1 MVFFLI
7 IAIVIIGRT
16 MVGNHFKKKFSKRP
30 PPGIIV
36 TEVVKKEFSEK
47 IETFGTA
54 ISKKSKTFKIK
65 KDDLFED
72 LNLKSF
78 VKKGETLI
86 ELKSGNI
93 IAPFS
98 GVLGYTGLTEDIL
111 VSNNIVIITLDD
123 NSVIYSDIKIPEN
136 YSASIK
142 KGLPVEVKLTSYK
155 DKIFAGEVD
164 FVSSR
169 INADTRS
176 LLSRIKV
183 ENEDLELISG
193 SLLEVVVKFDLRNS
207 LSVPDTSVM
216 IEGDKSYVYKINEE
230 NINDIYYDIDALFN
244 TKSDI
249 EKLVDALV
257 YHYPKALEETG
268 SSLDRVHNAFRMKEP
283 LKVLKKESIF
293 SNGLKVQLER
303 SILQV
308 DKNEW
313 DSFFAGQG
321 CFDWEALRFLEGA
334 FTDNDP
340 VPENNWKFYYL
351 IIRDAKKRPVLVTF
365 FTLSL
370 WKDDMLA
377 PASISIETERK
388 RIKDPYY
395 LTSKVLSMGSLFTEG
410 DHLYLDRSNPSWNE
424 ALSIMI
430 RELEKL
436 EMMSEPGM
444 MVLRDFTE
452 DDELNA
458 ILHGQGFI
466 KASMPEACIYS
477 DFSWETMEGY
487 VASLSSRS
495 RRHFNNDIK
504 PYQEK
509 FDIYIKK
516 GNKTK

>member
-1 MVFFLI
+1 MKRSTKTISIILVFFLI

-155 DKIFAGEVD
+155 DEIFTGEID

-183 ENEDLELISG
+183 KNKDLKLISG
-193 SLLEVVVKFDLRNS
+193 SLLEVGVKFDLRNS

-216 IEGDKSYVYKINEE
+216 IEGDKSYVYKINKE
-230 NINDIYYDIDALFN
+230 NIANKTQIKTGIRTDKSIEIISGLIEGDIIVA
-244 TKSDI
+244 
-249 EKLVDALV
+249 E
-257 YHYPKALEETG
+257 G
-268 SSLDRVHNAFRMKEP
+268 
-283 LKVLKKESIF
+283 LKK
-293 SNGLKVQLER
+293 VR
-303 SILQV
+303 P
-308 DKNEW
+308 
-313 DSFFAGQG
+313 QG
-321 CFDWEALRFLEGA
+321 
-334 FTDNDP
+334 
-340 VPENNWKFYYL
+340 K
-351 IIRDAKKRPVLVTF
+351 
-365 FTLSL
+365 
-370 WKDDMLA
+370 
-377 PASISIETERK
+377 
-388 RIKDPYY
+388 
-395 LTSKVLSMGSLFTEG
+395 
-410 DHLYLDRSNPSWNE
+410 
-424 ALSIMI
+424 
-430 RELEKL
+430 
-436 EMMSEPGM
+436 
-444 MVLRDFTE
+444 
-452 DDELNA
+452 
-458 ILHGQGFI
+458 
-466 KASMPEACIYS
+466 
-477 DFSWETMEGY
+477 
-487 VASLSSRS
+487 
-495 RRHFNNDIK
+495 IK
-504 PYQEK
+504 P
-509 FDIYIKK
+509 I
-516 GNKTK
+516 NK